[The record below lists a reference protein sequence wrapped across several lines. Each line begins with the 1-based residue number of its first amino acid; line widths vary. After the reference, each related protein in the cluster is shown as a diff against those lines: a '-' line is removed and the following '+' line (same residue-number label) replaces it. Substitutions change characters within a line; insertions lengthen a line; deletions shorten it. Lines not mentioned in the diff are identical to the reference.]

1 MTHTNIDDVNS
12 KKEKRKIK
20 SSTKIEIANSIT
32 HGLGIIAGIVFLL
45 MLVIPAAK
53 EGNVTKVVAF
63 SLYGAFF
70 IFMFLSSTI
79 YHAITN
85 EKAKRILRVLDHSS
99 IYLFIAGT
107 YIPIILLV
115 LKGRLKIAL
124 LVLICSLAFIGVLYK
139 IFSYGKYDKFKGLS
153 TILYIGMGWIAIFFI
168 KPILNAT
175 SPMFFFWIL
184 LGGLLYSGGTYFY
197 KKDSKYAHIVWHVF
211 VLAAAV
217 AQFLGIYLY
226 LL

>member
-1 MTHTNIDDVNS
+1 MDSKIIK
-12 KKEKRKIK
+12 KKEKMKD
-20 SSTKIEIANSIT
+20 STKIEIANAIT
-32 HGLGIIAGIVFLL
+32 HGLGVIMGIVFLL
-45 MLVIPAAK
+45 MLVIPSALRG
-53 EGNVTKVVAF
+53 ETVKVVAF

-79 YHAITN
+79 YHSITN
-85 EKAKRILRVLDHSS
+85 VKAKKILRVLDHSS

-115 LKGRLKIAL
+115 LKGKLKIAL

-139 IFSYGKYDKFKGLS
+139 IFSYGKYDKYKGLS
-153 TILYIGMGWIAIFFI
+153 TLLYIGMGWIAIFFI

-197 KKDSKYAHIVWHVF
+197 KKDSKYAHVIWHIF

-217 AQFLGIYLY
+217 AQFMGIYLY

>member
-1 MTHTNIDDVNS
+1 MTHPKTDNFNN
-12 KKEKRKIK
+12 KKTKMK
-20 SSTKIEIANSIT
+20 SSTKIEIANAIT
-32 HGLGIIAGIVFLL
+32 HGLGVIMGIVFLL
-45 MLVIPAAK
+45 LLVIPSAK
-53 EGNVTKVVAF
+53 QGNVTKVVAF

-79 YHAITN
+79 YHSITN
-85 EKAKRILRVLDHSS
+85 VTAKKILRVLDHSS

-115 LKGRLKIAL
+115 LKGKLRIAL
-124 LVLICSLAFIGVLYK
+124 LVLICSLALIGILYK
-139 IFSYGKYDKFKGLS
+139 IFSYGKYDKYKGLS

-168 KPILNAT
+168 KPIIKST

-197 KKDSKYAHIVWHVF
+197 KKDSKYAHVIWHVF

>member
-1 MTHTNIDDVNS
+1 MTNINRDNTE
-12 KKEKRKIK
+12 KKNQKMK
-20 SSTKIEIANSIT
+20 SSTKIEIANAIT
-32 HGLGIIAGIVFLL
+32 HGLGVFMGIVFLL
-45 MLVIPAAK
+45 LLVIPSVK
-53 EGNVTKVVAF
+53 QGNATKVVAF
-63 SLYGAFF
+63 SLYGASF

-79 YHAITN
+79 YHSITN
-85 EKAKRILRVLDHSS
+85 VTAKKILRVLDHSS

-115 LKGRLKIAL
+115 LKGKLKIAL
-124 LVLICSLAFIGVLYK
+124 LVLICSLALIGILYK
-139 IFSYGKYDKFKGLS
+139 IFSYGKYDKYKGLS
-153 TILYIGMGWIAIFFI
+153 TILYIGMGWIAVFFI

-197 KKDSKYAHIVWHVF
+197 KKDSKYAHVIWHVF
-211 VLAAAV
+211 VLAAAI